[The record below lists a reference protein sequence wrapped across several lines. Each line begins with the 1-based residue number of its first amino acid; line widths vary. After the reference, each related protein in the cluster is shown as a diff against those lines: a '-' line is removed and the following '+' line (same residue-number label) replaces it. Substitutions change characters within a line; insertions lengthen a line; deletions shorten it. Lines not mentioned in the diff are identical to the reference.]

1 MRSIGLTGLVLLA
14 SLQVGAQVSQTAED
28 KSHDVINLENAWNQ
42 AVAVHDERALKELLA
57 TTFVVTDN
65 DGRFMDRDQWLR
77 RVRIET
83 KDNRGPAT
91 ITQTAHVYGD
101 VVVVTGT
108 LLDNENQRGERRSS
122 QPIYGYLDF
131 TEPPLGM
138 CSESDYTGNSLTDC
152 EACGIFSVEFVLRQG
167 SHVDRPSSLF

>member
-42 AVAVHDERALKELLA
+42 AVAVHDERAPKELLA

-91 ITQTAHVYGD
+91 LTQTAHVYGD

-108 LLDNENQRGERRSS
+108 LLDKMRIKGENVDRRSRFTDTWILQNRHWECVAS
-122 QPIYGYLDF
+122 QITLATP
-131 TEPPLGM
+131 
-138 CSESDYTGNSLTDC
+138 
-152 EACGIFSVEFVLRQG
+152 
-167 SHVDRPSSLF
+167 